1 MNRIVNEITINNLL
15 TYLQY
20 SATLFVVKCCT
31 IKMPTKKRRIGFI
44 PGFDVLRVIDSIS
57 EEEKLSNS
65 KVVNTLIEEALY
77 ARGLI
82 KNVDKTTFYNDLIS
96 FINKMTD
103 LQNIFSEDDFKFDD
117 NNEDFIQSKKNTKM
131 YKRFIQF
138 LYFKKMMRIFEKYS

>member
-1 MNRIVNEITINNLL
+1 
-15 TYLQY
+15 
-20 SATLFVVKCCT
+20 
-31 IKMPTKKRRIGFI
+31 MPTKKRRIGFI

-138 LYFKKMMRIFEKYS
+138 LYFKKMMRIFEKYN